1 MIYIKNK
8 EEILLMKKA
17 GQITKGAL
25 TKALEAVK
33 PGVTTLQLDKIAA
46 EFISKCGA
54 TASFYKYNGFPK
66 HICVSVNDEVVH
78 GIPSHNRV
86 IQEGDIV
93 SIDCG
98 ACYKGYH
105 GDCADTVIV
114 GNVSDEVKKLVE
126 VTRESF
132 YIGIKNAV
140 DGNRVGDISEAI
152 QTYVEKN
159 GFSIVRDLEGHGV
172 GANLHEGPSV
182 PNFGVKGKGARLVSN
197 MTIAVE
203 PMVNMGAY
211 EVDCDE
217 KNGWTIRTADGKYA
231 AHYENTIL
239 ITKEEP
245 IILTTL

>member
-1 MIYIKNK
+1 MIYIKSK
-8 EEILLMKKA
+8 EEIILMKKA

-25 TKALEAVK
+25 EKAKEAIR
-33 PGVTTLQLDKIAA
+33 PGITTLQLDKIALD
-46 EFISKCGA
+46 FIKKCGA

-78 GIPSHNRV
+78 GIPDNRV
-86 IQEGDIV
+86 IEEGDIV
-93 SIDCG
+93 SLDCG
-98 ACYKGYH
+98 AYYMGYH
-105 GDCADTVIV
+105 GDCADTVAV
-114 GNVSDEVKKLVE
+114 GKVDSEVQRLID

-132 YIGIKNAV
+132 YVGIKNAY

-152 QTYVEKN
+152 QKFVEAN

-182 PNFGVKGKGARLVSN
+182 PNFGRSGRGARLVSN

-203 PMVNMGAY
+203 PMVNMGKY
-211 EVDCDE
+211 DVYCDE
-217 KNGWTIRTADGKYA
+217 GNGWTIKTVDGKYS

>member
-25 TKALEAVK
+25 TKALEAVR

-66 HICVSVNDEVVH
+66 HICVSVNDEVVQ
-78 GIPSHNRV
+78 GITSHNRV
-86 IQEGDIV
+86 IKEGDIV

-114 GNVSDEVKKLVE
+114 GNVPDEVRRLVE
-126 VTRESF
+126 VTKESF
-132 YIGIKNAV
+132 YVGIKNAV
-140 DGNRVGDISEAI
+140 DGNRVGDISEAV
-152 QTYVEKN
+152 QKYVEEN
-159 GFSIVRDLEGHGV
+159 GFSIVRDLEGHGI

-182 PNFGVKGKGARLVSN
+182 PNFGTKGKGARLVPN

-211 EVDCDE
+211 NVYCDE
-217 KNGWTIRTADGKYA
+217 KNGWTIKTSDGKYA

>member
-25 TKALEAVK
+25 TKALEAVR

-78 GIPSHNRV
+78 GIPSHSRV
-86 IQEGDIV
+86 IEEGDIV

-105 GDCADTVIV
+105 GDCADTIIV
-114 GNVSDEVKKLVE
+114 GSVSDEVKKLVE

-132 YIGIKNAV
+132 YVGIKNAV

-159 GFSIVRDLEGHGV
+159 GFSVVRDLEGHGI
-172 GANLHEGPSV
+172 GANLHESPSV
-182 PNFGVKGKGARLVSN
+182 PNFGVKGKGTRLVTN

-203 PMVNMGAY
+203 PMVNMGTY
-211 EVDCDE
+211 HVNCDE
-217 KNGWTIRTADGKYA
+217 KNGWTITTADKKFA